1 MLFKP
6 FMREMME
13 KYPMSNLGKD
23 CKIVTAEGW
32 ATTTGFEYFA
42 VNDMKDLE
50 KAASLLAQKESDKP
64 IFVEA
69 FERRS
74 LSEKV
79 IGRMK
84 RFLKK

>member
-1 MLFKP
+1 
-6 FMREMME
+6 
-13 KYPMSNLGKD
+13 
-23 CKIVTAEGW
+23 
-32 ATTTGFEYFA
+32 
-42 VNDMKDLE
+42 MKDLE

-69 FERRS
+69 FTNFFDDTASYMDNLAFERRS